1 MYTPCSL
8 DNFLQCVD
16 ANLRGLLREASKRRA
31 TEAFL
36 KTLKEQM
43 RDFEAAYLQD
53 TLERSNKLFTFV
65 FSFICVAMV
74 WNAHPLEAK
83 RCRYVCMHVVKS
95 PYHKRVRLVIY
106 CRGTCRLR

>member
-8 DNFLQCVD
+8 HNFLQCMD
-16 ANLRGLLREASKRRA
+16 ANLRGLHREAKKRRA

-53 TLERSNKLFTFV
+53 ALERSNKLFTYV
-65 FSFICVAMV
+65 FSFIYVAMV

-83 RCRYVCMHVVKS
+83 RSRYVCMHVMKS
-95 PYHKRVRLVIY
+95 PYHNECGLYYTAVGRA
-106 CRGTCRLR
+106 G